1 MLSDIAEIQMKIA
14 AMQAALIVFK
24 DGQKDKGNEPT
35 PMKEYFGGPK
45 KEENV
50 YATAKDLLC
59 ECDKDSFEAV
69 AHAIVNGDMLKEKTN
84 LVPSQVVNIDVSD
97 TDSVLSEKEQE
108 EQDRLF
114 DRVVVESHMTAEEKE
129 DNKKVQRLRD
139 KPGSIRW
146 YRFNCKFA
154 MREEDWHSDIGF
166 HLQEEVQTYL
176 DEFMDNG
183 GIITESSLTRSGE
196 YGDES

>member
-1 MLSDIAEIQMKIA
+1 MSIVFYSKMLSDIAEIQMKIA
-14 AMQAALIVFK
+14 AMQAALIMYK
-24 DGQKDKGNEPT
+24 DGEKDKS
-35 PMKEYFGGPK
+35 KEGPK
-45 KEENV
+45 KDNV
-50 YATAKDLLC
+50 YRAAENLLC
-59 ECDKDSFEAV
+59 ECDKDSFKAV
-69 AHAIVNGDMLKEKTN
+69 AQSIVSGDMLKEKTN
-84 LVPSQVVNIDVSD
+84 LVPSHVVNIDVSD
-97 TDSVLSEKEQE
+97 TESVLSEREQE
-108 EQDRLF
+108 QQDRLF

-129 DNKKVQRLRD
+129 DKEKVQRLRE

-176 DEFMDNG
+176 DQFMDNG